1 MPHPWRVALAQMF
14 GVAAIPDPEGPR
26 WSQAERITIAVAGI
40 SLAVALVLV
49 IITAGPRTLHGAA
62 VAAPA
67 PPMPAQPK
75 PVSLIPPQVPDW
87 QAAVST
93 TRNAAFD
100 VPPTW
105 QVKGPGWVYGYQI
118 KQINIQVVFSGGA
131 QYRDAVCGSAPSAS
145 KNSAIAGI
153 AGSQIPDLAAAATR
167 SAQLWAWGM
176 FGDDSAPLPPVT
188 LTDPAPLAVNGIPAM
203 RVTATVSRTNC
214 SDGRSG
220 ILHAIALPGNRGG
233 QPVIFVV
240 GAEQGMPGAVSDAD
254 IQKILMSIRPA
265 GLTPAQCD
273 QGNVVG
279 TWC

>member
-1 MPHPWRVALAQMF
+1 M
-14 GVAAIPDPEGPR
+14 
-26 WSQAERITIAVAGI
+26 
-40 SLAVALVLV
+40 
-49 IITAGPRTLHGAA
+49 
-62 VAAPA
+62 AAPA
-67 PPMPAQPK
+67 PPTPAQSK
-75 PVSLIPPQVPDW
+75 PVSLIPPRVPDW

-93 TRNAAFD
+93 TRNVAFD

-105 QVKGPGWVYGYQI
+105 KVKAPGWVIGRQI
-118 KQINIQVVFSGGA
+118 EQINRGVSFRGGA
-131 QYRDAVCGSAPSAS
+131 QYHTAVCGSDPSAEI
-145 KNSAIAGI
+145 SAIAGTT
-153 AGSQIPDLAAAATR
+153 GSFITELAAAATD

-176 FGDDSAPLPPVT
+176 FGEDTGPLAPVT
-188 LTDPAPLAVNGIPAM
+188 LTDPSPLTVNGIPAM
-203 RVTATVSRTNC
+203 RVTATVSRTDC

-220 ILHAIALPGNRGG
+220 IVHAMALQGSRG

-254 IQKILMSIRPA
+254 MQKILMSIRPA